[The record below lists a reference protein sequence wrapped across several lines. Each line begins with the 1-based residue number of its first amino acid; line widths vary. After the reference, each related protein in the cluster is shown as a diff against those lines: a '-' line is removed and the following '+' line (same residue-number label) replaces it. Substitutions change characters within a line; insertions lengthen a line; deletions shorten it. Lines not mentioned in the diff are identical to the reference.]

1 MYAIATAW
9 PYPTKIDSP
18 LVEQHRFLGCVYRL
32 LTPTPRVSP
41 ILPPMHC
48 LPTLSVLRA
57 LLARMIDRACGFD
70 LSSPADMRALSTL
83 SRAMARTAKNLA
95 KAAEIE
101 FRAKLKAQMLADHGW
116 RWRVICDLGCYQRL
130 DRWTREMALRKG
142 RIPVKRADNW
152 SDNTSPFDP
161 HQKREQTSNKKTRK
175 SSQEI
180 WRCKTDESGWFRLAP
195 IPLLKPR
202 QTAPTAQGDFSLI
215 MPRPRLSAATPA
227 ALKSPNP
234 IPLTAQELDLRDRT
248 RSKPVVQPYGLGL
261 APDDN
266 RGARGERPPRARP
279 PQRPP

>member
-1 MYAIATAW
+1 MPLPW
-9 PYPTKIDSP
+9 PYPTKIDS
-18 LVEQHRFLGCVYRL
+18 QDRFLGCAYRL
-32 LTPTPRVSP
+32 LSPTPPTAP

-70 LSSPADMRALSTL
+70 LSSPAELRALSTL

-101 FRAKLKAQMLADHGW
+101 FCAKLKAQMLADRGW

-142 RIPVKRADNW
+142 HIPSFGPYNKPDNW

-161 HQKREQTSNKKTRK
+161 HQKPEHTPNQKTRK

-195 IPLLKPR
+195 IPLLVPR
-202 QTAPTAQGDFSLI
+202 QTAPAAQGDDRLT
-215 MPRPRLSAATPA
+215 MPRPRLSAATPT

-234 IPLTAQELDLRDRT
+234 IPLTAQELDLRDHT
-248 RSKPVVQPYGLGL
+248 RSKPIVQPYGLGL
-261 APDDN
+261 APDEN
-266 RGARGERPPRARP
+266 RGERGERPPRARP